1 MRFIDVGKLCRLSS
15 SAVFAA
21 IPIILVGCGGGV
33 SEEKFAEVV
42 NNLQV
47 VQSELQV
54 AESRMESLEADKS
67 DLQTKV
73 AGVVLEDIGKVL
85 SINELMVF
93 PPTVV
98 ELGPDSAS
106 LQMVTSVPT
115 TCSIAHGITTGYGQ
129 ISNDES
135 LVRGGHTDHYHVIEG
150 LDPDTVY
157 HYRWGLLGPNG
168 LQYGS
173 EDLTFKTP
181 PGGAGASQ

>member
-1 MRFIDVGKLCRLSS
+1 MRFIDAGKFRHLTAG
-15 SAVFAA
+15 AVIAA
-21 IPIILVGCGGGV
+21 IPIISVGCGGGV

-54 AESRMESLEADKS
+54 TESRVESLEAEKS

-85 SINELMVF
+85 SINEIMVF

-98 ELGPDSAS
+98 ELSPDSAS

-129 ISNDES
+129 ISTDES
-135 LVRGGHTDHYHVIEG
+135 MTPGGHTDHYHVIEG

-157 HYRWGLLGPNG
+157 HYKWGLLGPNG
-168 LQYGS
+168 ILYGS

-181 PGGAGASQ
+181 PGGADASQ